1 MALIPFKSTEK
12 QGKANSKS
20 ILSLALLMFSLVAWM
35 CLFRQKIMTKK
46 EGKELATVKV
56 YLNTRIIAG
65 LIGVGFIAS
74 TLVFGVLLLVLK

>member
-20 ILSLALLMFSLVAWM
+20 ILSLALLMFLLVAWM
-35 CLFRQKIMTKK
+35 CLFRKIMTKK

-56 YLNTRIIAG
+56 YLNTGIIAG